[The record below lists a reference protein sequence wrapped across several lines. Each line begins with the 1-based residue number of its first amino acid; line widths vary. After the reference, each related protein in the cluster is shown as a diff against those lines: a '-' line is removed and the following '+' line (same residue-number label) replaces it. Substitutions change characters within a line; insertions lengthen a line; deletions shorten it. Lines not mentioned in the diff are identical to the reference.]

1 VTTTSDPRPETTS
14 GLPSGLLAR
23 HRAALA
29 RFGTDVAAVGGVA
42 PALARGLDPANYPV
56 VPGGV
61 PQAWER
67 ARVYLGLYERYQQLY
82 QTQVT
87 ELCLL
92 LAASPVN
99 GDKALLQDPSGG
111 ER

>member
-1 VTTTSDPRPETTS
+1 MWTLVPGPPPACPAAA
-14 GLPSGLLAR
+14 GPPSGRAR
-23 HRAALA
+23 
-29 RFGTDVAAVGGVA
+29 RFGTDVAAAGGVA
-42 PALARGLDPANYPV
+42 PALACGLDPANYPV

-99 GDKALLQDPSGG
+99 DDKALLQDPSGG